1 MSLAT
6 DHTFHIGEQHV
17 RTGKP
22 CQDYTLSGTVGDTLA
37 YAIVSD
43 GCSSGGLTDIG
54 ARLMVLATKR
64 ALLEVLSQGII
75 PEDKAAILAVNH
87 ARDTY
92 LQQYQTE
99 LGLDITDMLA
109 TCLWAVA
116 TKDLV
121 LAHVTGDGVVAIQYD
136 HDLVLHSFNWD
147 KNTPYYPAYAWDD
160 SCERFKAVHAKNE
173 TPLTHVEEYTLPAGQ
188 GGEPDGFYSAYSVEV
203 GMSGFIIARG
213 HSKPYDFPGN
223 IQSVAL
229 FSDGVTQVDKLSIP
243 ETVRQLMAFKSTSGQ
258 FATRRMN
265 RFLTDVKKTGRG
277 PLDDIAYTVITLEH
291 KTET

>member
-64 ALLEVLSQGII
+64 AILEVLTEGNI
-75 PEDKAAILAVNH
+75 PQDAAAVVAINSV
-87 ARDTY
+87 RDTY
-92 LQQYQTE
+92 LRQYQTDLE
-99 LGLDITDMLA
+99 LEVSDLLA

-116 TKDLV
+116 TPDIV
-121 LAHVTGDGVVAIQYD
+121 LAHIVGDGVVAVEYEE
-136 HDLVLHSFNWD
+136 DLVLHSFTWA
-147 KNTPYYPAYAWDD
+147 KNMPYYPAYTLDE
-160 SCERFKAVHAKNE
+160 STERFKTAHAESE
-173 TPLTHVEEYTLPAGQ
+173 TPLTYIEESTSPTGM
-188 GGEPDGFYSAYSVEV
+188 GGIPDGTLDELAVDEGIAGVIVACEHSEPGYS
-203 GMSGFIIARG
+203 
-213 HSKPYDFPGN
+213 PGKVTA
-223 IQSVAL
+223 IAL
-229 FSDGVTQVDKLSIP
+229 FSDGVTQVDKLSMP
-243 ETVRQLMAFKSTSGQ
+243 ETVKQLMAFKSTSGQ

-277 PLDDIAYTVITLEH
+277 PLDDIAYAVITLRNE
-291 KTET
+291 TET

>member
-1 MSLAT
+1 MSLVT

-17 RTGKP
+17 RTGKS

-64 ALLEVLSQGII
+64 ALLDVLTTGNI
-75 PEDKAAILAVNH
+75 PGDKTAVLAINE

-92 LQQYQTE
+92 LQQYRTE

-121 LAHVTGDGVVAIQYD
+121 LAHVTGDGVVAIQYE

-147 KNTPYYPAYAWDD
+147 KNTPYYPAYSWGD
-160 SCERFKAVHAKNE
+160 SLERFKAVHVEND
-173 TPLTHVEEYTLPAGQ
+173 TPLTYSEEYTLPSSQ

-203 GMSGFIIARG
+203 GISGFIIARG

-223 IQSVAL
+223 IQSIAL

-243 ETVRQLMAFKSTSGQ
+243 ETVRQLMAFKSTNGQ

-265 RFLTDVKKTGRG
+265 RFLTDVKKAGRG
-277 PLDDIAYTVITLEH
+277 PLDDIAYAVITLSNE
-291 KTET
+291 TET